1 MSRIT
6 SAVPSTG
13 EFVDTQSVQSGS
25 LVQKTMHKIAAL
37 IRDDKLQVGDQL
49 PSEGA
54 LVDAMEVSRTVIR
67 ESIGALA
74 ALGIVDVG
82 NGRKPRVAAATAFP
96 YIMSLAHSAQ
106 TGQITVQQIW
116 EARSCIEIKTG
127 TLAASY
133 RTEVQAKRLLD
144 LAHQMGDCAD
154 HGEGMTKLEIEF
166 HSLIAVAS
174 RNILFEHLLASF
186 APLMASAVPAAW
198 STRHTAAEQK
208 EVVQNHVNIAV
219 AIAKRNP
226 KATAKAM
233 ELHFDRAIDY
243 LIQARYEPPYGI

>member
-1 MSRIT
+1 MALALR
-6 SAVPSTG
+6 STG
-13 EFVDTQSVQSGS
+13 ELMERKSAQSGS
-25 LVQKTMHKIAAL
+25 LVQKNMHKIAAL

-54 LVDAMEVSRTVIR
+54 LVDAMAVSRTVIR

-82 NGRKPRVAAATAFP
+82 NGRKPRVAAATAYP
-96 YIMSLAHSAQ
+96 YVMSLAHSAQ

-133 RTEVQAKRLLD
+133 RTDVPAKRLLD
-144 LAHQMGDCAD
+144 LAHRMGNCSD

-174 RNILFEHLLASF
+174 RNILFEHL
-186 APLMASAVPAAW
+186 
-198 STRHTAAEQK
+198 
-208 EVVQNHVNIAV
+208 
-219 AIAKRNP
+219 
-226 KATAKAM
+226 
-233 ELHFDRAIDY
+233 
-243 LIQARYEPPYGI
+243 

>member
-1 MSRIT
+1 MDMQP
-6 SAVPSTG
+6 A
-13 EFVDTQSVQSGS
+13 QSGS
-25 LVQKTMHKIAAL
+25 LVQKTMHRIAAL
-37 IRDDKLQVGDQL
+37 IREEKLRVGDQL

-54 LVDAMEVSRTVIR
+54 LADAMEVSRTVVR

-82 NGRKPRVAAATAFP
+82 NGRRPRVAAATAFP
-96 YIMSLAHSAQ
+96 FIMSLAHSAQ

-116 EARSCIEIKTG
+116 EARSCIEVKTG
-127 TLAASY
+127 MLAASF
-133 RTEVQAKRLLD
+133 RTEAQAEQLLE
-144 LAHQMGDCAD
+144 LARRMADCKD
-154 HGEGMTKLEIEF
+154 HGDSMTKLEIEF

-186 APLMASAVPAAW
+186 APLMSSAVPAAW
-198 STRHTAAEQK
+198 STRHTAAEQR
-208 EVVQNHVNIAV
+208 EVVQNHVNIAI

-233 ELHFDRAIDY
+233 ELHFDRAIEY
-243 LIQARYEPPYGI
+243 LLQAKYELPYSI